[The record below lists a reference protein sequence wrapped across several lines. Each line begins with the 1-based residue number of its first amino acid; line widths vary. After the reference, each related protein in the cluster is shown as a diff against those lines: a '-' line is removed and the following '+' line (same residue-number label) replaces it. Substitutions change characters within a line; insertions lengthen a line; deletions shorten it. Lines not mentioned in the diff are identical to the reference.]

1 LFLWTPPHFWSLA
14 FACKDDYRAAGV
26 PMLPVVVDD
35 LMSTRTILAHAVA
48 LSLLSV
54 LPLWYGMSWLYGIGA
69 IAGGAFFI
77 HACLRLVRKR
87 DQSSAWRAFA
97 ASIVQLGLLML
108 CAILDRLLLA

>member
-1 LFLWTPPHFWSLA
+1 
-14 FACKDDYRAAGV
+14 
-26 PMLPVVVDD
+26 
-35 LMSTRTILAHAVA
+35 MSTRTILAHAVA
-48 LSLLSV
+48 RSLLSV